1 MKTPQAQAEQLI
13 AQHLAAMLVLG
24 GFSYSDRIEFAKR
37 SASITALTA
46 KINNADNTSYWE
58 EVTNHIEKYT
68 IQ

>member
-24 GFSYSDRIEFAKR
+24 KFSYFDRIEFAKR

-46 KINNADNTSYWE
+46 KLNNADNANYWD
-58 EVTNHIEKYT
+58 EVSKHIEKYT
-68 IQ
+68 IP